1 MDSNKIDEL
10 IRIFED
16 LSPDNSEYLFNLA
29 KATLKGEQA
38 IKKIFDKYLLDNPNA
53 GPQELRRSS

>member
-29 KATLKGEQA
+29 KATLKGEQT

-53 GPQELRRSS
+53 GTQELRRSS

>member
-1 MDSNKIDEL
+1 MDNDKIDEL

-38 IKKIFDKYLLDNPNA
+38 MKKIFDKYLLDNLNHDT
-53 GPQELRRSS
+53 QELRRSS

>member
-16 LSPDNSEYLFNLA
+16 LSLDNGEYLFNLA

-53 GPQELRRSS
+53 GTQELRRSS